1 MTMPASP
8 NAIHSG
14 RRLGLRAGGGS
25 GRDGGAGMALRRT
38 RGFGWGAA
46 SGSGDFGLRGAMGSE
61 RWVFG
66 YGSLMWRPGFP
77 FEARSPATL
86 YGRRRAFC
94 IYSVHHRGTYERPG
108 LVLGLAP
115 GGACRGAAYRVAE
128 ADWPETY
135 AYLMEREQPTETY
148 IEASRHV
155 RLEDGRRV
163 ETLCFLSDTA
173 HPQWAGALSLE
184 RQAELIAGAT
194 GLSGR
199 NVDYLRD
206 LVAHLEE
213 LGVHDETMTRLL
225 AMVEAGERA
234 AG

>member
-1 MTMPASP
+1 
-8 NAIHSG
+8 
-14 RRLGLRAGGGS
+14 
-25 GRDGGAGMALRRT
+25 MA
-38 RGFGWGAA
+38 
-46 SGSGDFGLRGAMGSE
+46 SE

-77 FEARSPATL
+77 FAERRGAIL
-86 YGRRRAFC
+86 HGRRRAFC

-128 ADWPETY
+128 ADWPDVH

-148 IEASRHV
+148 IEARRTL
-155 RLEDGRRV
+155 RLDDGRRAPALV
-163 ETLCFLSDTA
+163 FLSDLG
-173 HPQWAGALSLE
+173 HPQWAGALSVE
-184 RQAELIAGAT
+184 RQAALIGAAE

-206 LVAHLEE
+206 LVEHLREM
-213 LGVHDETMTRLL
+213 GVRDPGMERLL
-225 AMVEAGERA
+225 ALVEAQ
-234 AG
+234 